1 MAANTITAS
10 FGLDVN
16 PLRTAANKAAAI
28 GRNIGQTFAK
38 LRGPLAGLAVALGA
52 AFGARAFADG
62 LKGAFDLGGA
72 MQDLTDQTGVA
83 VREAFILRSQL
94 ADSGL
99 AAEDF
104 GGVIN
109 KMQKTLG
116 SDAGREAIASLGLS
130 FQDLKNEAPDVQFVS
145 IGKAIAKISDPAA
158 RAQAA
163 MELFGKS
170 GGKML
175 ALFADPDFG
184 KGSEALQ
191 KQATILAKNAGTF
204 DQISDRLGRAG
215 NILRGFF
222 LGVADRVSATLL
234 PLLDRLEQID
244 LTGIGQRFGDGMTL
258 AVKAIQGGFSDPAA
272 LFGAAVDFL
281 RAGLLGAGNLFIA
294 AIRFVGNLLSADT
307 FLASL
312 VQGFLG
318 LEFIITGTLIRAF
331 EGPLKFFRDGLTFVV
346 EAALA
351 LFEDVLD
358 KLTPG
363 GSAGG
368 NEKRAR
374 NDDYLNQRAAMQRKL
389 TASGDAD
396 IYGNPTTEKGRRETT
411 RFEKSK
417 PTSTFGEGRSFAEIQ
432 KANAGEKLTVFG
444 MDSEALVTK
453 GTALLNGGI
462 KDLFTAA
469 AEAFKK
475 TGVEDVLGAKG
486 ALADAVAKAK
496 ALAEKGGFRSSG
508 FDVAPDAPA
517 KKPFAGT
524 NLLTGEELFSAG
536 VFNGKGAG
544 PATGLKTG
552 GLNKGGLN
560 KAFGL
565 GKPATQKLTLEQQQ
579 ASDTAEIKT
588 IMRDVWKRP

>member
-1 MAANTITAS
+1 MAGNTITAS

-52 AFGARAFADG
+52 AFSARAFADG

-109 KMQKTLG
+109 KMQKALG
-116 SDAGREAIASLGLS
+116 SDEGRKAIAALGLS
-130 FQDLKNEAPDVQFVS
+130 FQDLKNETPDVQFVS
-145 IGKAIAKISDPAA
+145 IGKAIAKISDPAG

-170 GGKML
+170 GGKLL

-244 LTGIGQRFGDGMTL
+244 LTGIGQRFGDGMSL
-258 AVKAIQGGFSDPAA
+258 AVNAIKTGFSDPAA
-272 LFGAAVDFL
+272 LFGVALDFL

-307 FLASL
+307 FFAGL
-312 VQGFLG
+312 VQGFVA
-318 LEFIITGTLIRAF
+318 LEMIIFGTLIRAF
-331 EGPLKFFRDGLTFVV
+331 EGPLKFFRDGFIFAV
-346 EAALA
+346 ESAIA
-351 LFEDVLD
+351 LFDTVMD

-363 GSAGG
+363 GSAAG
-368 NEKRAR
+368 NESRAR
-374 NDDYLNQRAAMQRKL
+374 SDQFLNQRATLQRKL

-411 RFEKSK
+411 QFEKSK
-417 PTSTFGEGRSFAEIQ
+417 PTMTFGVSRSFAEIQ
-432 KANAGEKLTVFG
+432 KDNAGILETNADKMV
-444 MDSEALVTK
+444 AK
-453 GTALLNGGI
+453 GAALLNGGI

-486 ALADAVAKAK
+486 ALADAVAKTK

>member
-16 PLRTAANKAAAI
+16 PLRTAANKASAI

-38 LRGPLAGLAVALGA
+38 LRGPLVALGVALGA
-52 AFGARAFADG
+52 AFGVRAFADG

-72 MQDLTDQTGVA
+72 MQDLTDQTGIA
-83 VREAFILRSQL
+83 VREAFILRSQF
-94 ADSGL
+94 ADAGL
-99 AAEDF
+99 AAEDL
-104 GGVIN
+104 GGVVN

-116 SDAGREAIASLGLS
+116 SDEGRKAIANLGLS
-130 FQDLKNEAPDVQFVS
+130 FENLKNETPDVQFTA
-145 IGKAIAKISDPAA
+145 IGKAIATISDPAQ

-163 MELFGKS
+163 MALFGKS
-170 GGKML
+170 GGKLL

-184 KGSEALQ
+184 KGSDALQ
-191 KQATILAKNAGTF
+191 NQANILAKNSATF

-272 LFGAAVDFL
+272 LFGAALDFL

-294 AIRFVGNLLSADT
+294 AIRFVGNLMAADT
-307 FLASL
+307 FLGSL
-312 VQGFLG
+312 TQGFLA
-318 LEFIITGTLIRAF
+318 LEMIIVGTLMRAF
-331 EGPLKFFRDGLTFVV
+331 EGPLKFFRDGLTFVA
-346 EAALA
+346 EQAIA
-351 LFEDVLD
+351 LFEDLQD

-363 GSAGG
+363 GSAAG
-368 NEKRAR
+368 NAKREA
-374 NDDYLNQRAAMQRKL
+374 NDEYLNKVQALRRKL
-389 TASGDAD
+389 TASGDASE
-396 IYGNPTTEKGRRETT
+396 YGMPITDKGRRETAAL
-411 RFEKSK
+411 EQSK
-417 PTSTFGEGRSFAEIQ
+417 PISAFGEGRSFAEIQ
-432 KANAGEKLTVFG
+432 KANAGEKLEVFG
-444 MDSEALVTK
+444 VDANDMVTK
-453 GTALLNGGI
+453 GSALLNSGI
-462 KDLFTAA
+462 KDFFTAA
-469 AEAFKK
+469 TEAFKK

-496 ALAEKGGFRSSG
+496 GLAGKTPVVSGGNAPSAALP
-508 FDVAPDAPA
+508 V
-517 KKPFAGT
+517 KKPFAGS

-544 PATGLKTG
+544 PATGLSSS
-552 GLNKGGLN
+552 GLKGSAVNKS
-560 KAFGL
+560 FGL
-565 GKPATQKLTLEQQQ
+565 SKPGTQKLEVQQ
-579 ASDTAEIKT
+579 ANDTAQIKEI
-588 IMRDVWKRP
+588 MLDVWKRP